1 MNGIFVNALL
11 FQIANTFHCIVLHII
26 CLGCIVSITAFSKQ
40 LYVQSVAIAYANV
53 PYERQCSQI
62 HDADSLRYAGVSDLE
77 KKNGRRKGEGIQRS
91 IRPRQH
97 VLWSFLE
104 ARNNFQDNDDHD
116 YLDGQQP

>member
-62 HDADSLRYAGVSDLE
+62 HGADSLRYAGVSDLE
-77 KKNGRRKGEGIQRS
+77 KKWEEKRGGHTAKHPPPTTCS
-91 IRPRQH
+91 L
-97 VLWSFLE
+97 VLFGG
-104 ARNNFQDNDDHD
+104 A
-116 YLDGQQP
+116 QQFSR